1 MRPHWANCITHRD
14 EELVAFIGEYFA
26 QPHRLCV
33 LVGGAGFD
41 PRARRI
47 PELLNTALR
56 TRLHAFLVREERG
69 NPAANLQAAADANEA
84 ELRSK
89 IGSCTVA
96 KIPIFAEDDNAPVG
110 GTRLVA
116 ALKKYTMPPDLTDIV
131 LDMSALSI
139 GVAFPAARILLDHS
153 EKHPEISFHVM
164 VTSNPD
170 LDTRISGEPDD
181 RVVSVRGYA
190 GTLPLGDFPT
200 ARIWLPQLARGRG
213 GALDRIR
220 GSLDDVYGTCPML
233 PFPAANPRRAD
244 ELITE
249 FGSQLQDDW
258 EVDPRDL
265 IYVSE
270 RNPLDSYR
278 TISTLKRRYDQTV
291 DGVYDPQLVLSP
303 VGSKV
308 MAIGAMMAAIEHD
321 LPVEYVET
329 VRYDF
334 RGASEGTAANP
345 DKIVHVWLD
354 GPIYGGLPIS

>member
-1 MRPHWANCITHRD
+1 MRPHWTNCITHRD
-14 EELVAFIGEYFA
+14 EHLVAFIAEYFA
-26 QPHRLCV
+26 QADRRCL

-47 PELLNTALR
+47 PELLNTALGD
-56 TRLHAFLVREERG
+56 RLHAFMIREERG

-89 IGSCTVA
+89 IGSCTVE
-96 KIPIFAEDDNAPVG
+96 KIAIFAEDDDAPVG
-110 GTRLVA
+110 GARLVS
-116 ALKKYTMPPDLTDIV
+116 ALKKYQMPTGLTDII

-139 GVAFPAARILLDHS
+139 GIAFPSSRMLLDYS
-153 EKHPEISFHVM
+153 EAHPGVSFHVM

-181 RVVSVRGYA
+181 RVVSIRGFA
-190 GTLPLGDFPT
+190 GSLPTGDLPT

-220 GSLDDVYGTCPML
+220 GSLDDIYGTCPML
-233 PFPAANPRRAD
+233 PFPAGNPRRAD
-244 ELITE
+244 ELIGE

-278 TISTLKRRYDQTV
+278 TISTLKERYDQTV
-291 DGVYDPQLVLSP
+291 TGVYDPQLVLSP

-308 MAIGAMMAAIEHD
+308 MAIGAMMAAIEHQ

-334 RGASEGTAANP
+334 TGLREETAASP

-354 GPIYGGLPIS
+354 GPIYGGFLP